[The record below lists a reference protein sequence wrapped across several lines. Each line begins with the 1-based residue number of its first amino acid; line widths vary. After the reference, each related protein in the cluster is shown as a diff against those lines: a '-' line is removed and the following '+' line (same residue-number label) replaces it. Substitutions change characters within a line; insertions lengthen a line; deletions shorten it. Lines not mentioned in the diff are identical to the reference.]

1 MRGPL
6 LAAAAAWKAKVV
18 LLSLAL
24 VCPRHSAAALYSTV
38 CTVCTLL
45 SGCTLLCPRLVCAV
59 LSSHLVPLKMGQRE
73 MWLALMVWSLLND
86 EFVQEKQEEIAKC
99 QYFCDTLYTSH
110 YYPSSVWRVAGGSG
124 PKSAAA
130 ADCCTRTLYFWLLLS
145 SHIY

>member
-59 LSSHLVPLKMGQRE
+59 LSHLVPLKMGQRDVVGAE
-73 MWLALMVWSLLND
+73 GLIP
-86 EFVQEKQEEIAKC
+86 FK
-99 QYFCDTLYTSH
+99 
-110 YYPSSVWRVAGGSG
+110 R
-124 PKSAAA
+124 
-130 ADCCTRTLYFWLLLS
+130 
-145 SHIY
+145 